1 MVTSAG
7 QAWPWEITPK
17 ELHGVHLGGS
27 VVKCLLW
34 VQVRISG
41 SWDRAPHQPPC
52 LVECLLLLLPCLLL
66 VFPLSLCVFFCQ
78 IHKQKLKEENSEII
92 HSCLGQSVSSCGK
105 QVPAVSVA
113 GISGALLVPQN
124 LTLENVSKL
133 DIAYDLWFGGPV

>member
-1 MVTSAG
+1 MSAFGSGQDLRVLGSSPTSA
-7 QAWPWEITPK
+7 
-17 ELHGVHLGGS
+17 S
-27 VVKCLLW
+27 LL
-34 VQVRISG
+34 SG
-41 SWDRAPHQPPC
+41 MPASPSAMPPAC
-52 LVECLLLLLPCLLL
+52 VPS
-66 VFPLSLCVFFCQ
+66 SLCVFFCQ

-133 DIAYDLWFGGPV
+133 DIAYDL